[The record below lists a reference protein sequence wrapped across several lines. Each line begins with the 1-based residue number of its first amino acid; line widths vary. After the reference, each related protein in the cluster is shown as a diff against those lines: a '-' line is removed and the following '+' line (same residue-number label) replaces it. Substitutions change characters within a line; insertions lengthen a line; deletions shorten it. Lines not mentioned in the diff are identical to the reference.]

1 MLIFIVSTLVCIPTS
16 SVKSFSY
23 LVGGF
28 LFVCFFSVIHYNL
41 GEIESLGSFDL
52 HFLDG
57 KKY

>member
-16 SVKSFSY
+16 SVKAFSY

-41 GEIESLGSFDL
+41 GEIKSLCSFDL
-52 HFLDG
+52 HFLDD